1 MIGGRDSSEAARDP
15 RGFAVKFYTEDGNW
29 DLVGNNLPVFF
40 IRDAIK
46 FPDVIHSLKPD
57 PVTFR
62 QEPNRIFDFMSLTPE
77 SMHMLTF
84 LFSPRGIPS
93 DYRHQQGFGVNTYK
107 FVNEAGDTVLVKY
120 HWEPKQGTRCLTAQQ
135 AAEVQGE
142 ELGHATKDLRDAIER
157 GDYPEWE
164 LRVQIMSDD
173 EHPELDF
180 DPLDDTKTWPEDRFP
195 LHTLGRMVL
204 DRNPENFFVEAEQIA
219 FGTGVL
225 VDGLD
230 FSDDKMLVG
239 RTFSY
244 SDTQRHRVGTNYL
257 QLPVNAPRETT
268 VATNQRDGQMSYAV
282 DGGAENPHTNYEPNS
297 LGGLVE
303 AEKPSHVE
311 QGPLLEGRLTRQR
324 IPRTNDYQQAAE
336 RWHTMEAWE
345 RDDLVGN
352 LVTLISQ
359 AERHVQE
366 RMVWHFL
373 LVDEDYGQ
381 QVADGLGVSTS
392 DVASLKPLATQTLGE
407 TDLARLAR
415 LPEPREARALDDAR
429 HRIGPGR
436 PGPADLGRRPFLTGR
451 PPGYRA
457 TRYPGPSLALGHRRP
472 RRSRPRP
479 RPGGPTSRRRRSR
492 RSGSTRGTSGWFL
505 MRSTSSVTLFCGVRD
520 RQPVDV
526 LALARARPLADVVEA
541 VGAERRG
548 LEARLE
554 QPAHDVVREELHA
567 AVRVVDDEPL
577 PRAEQLVGDHERA
590 DRVIARASAGVADD
604 VRVALA
610 EPRVLRGIE
619 AGVHAGQD
627 RETARGRQR
636 EVRLWPERRGV
647 LLIRGEHF
655 FEDRHRCSPLGE
667 VDSKD

>member
-1 MIGGRDSSEAARDP
+1 MSDHEQSTRLTTRQGHPVADNQNQRTVGARGPATLENYHFLEKISHFDRERIPERVVHARGAVAFGYFEATGKVGDEPAATYTRAKLFQTAGARTPVAVRFSTVIGGRDSSEAARDP

-62 QEPNRIFDFMSLTPE
+62 QEPGRIFDFMSQTPE

-107 FVNEAGDTVLVKY
+107 MVNEAGETVLVKY
-120 HWEPKQGTRCLTAQQ
+120 HWEPKQGTRCLTQQQ
-135 AAEVQGE
+135 AGEVQAD

-173 EHPELDF
+173 DHPELDF

-195 LHTLGRMVL
+195 LRTLGRMVL

-244 SDTQRHRVGTNYL
+244 SDTQRYRVGTNYL
-257 QLPVNAPRETT
+257 QIPVNAPREAT
-268 VATNQRDGQMSYAV
+268 VATNQRDGAMAYYV
-282 DGGAENPHTNYEPNS
+282 DGTGENPHTNYEPNT

-303 AEKPSHVE
+303 ADKPAHVE
-311 QGPLLEGRLTRQR
+311 QGPVIEGRLTRAR
-324 IPRTNDYQQAAE
+324 LPRTNDYQQAAE

-345 RDDLVGN
+345 RDDLVAN
-352 LVTLISQ
+352 LVTLIGQ
-359 AERHVQE
+359 AETQIQE

-373 LVDEDYGQ
+373 LVDEEYGQ
-381 QVADGLGVSTS
+381 RVADGLGVSLAN
-392 DVASLKPLATQTLGE
+392 VAALKPLATQTLGE
-407 TDLARLAR
+407 TDLARLAQ
-415 LPEPREARALDDAR
+415 LPNPGKREL
-429 HRIGPGR
+429 
-436 PGPADLGRRPFLTGR
+436 
-451 PPGYRA
+451 
-457 TRYPGPSLALGHRRP
+457 
-472 RRSRPRP
+472 
-479 RPGGPTSRRRRSR
+479 
-492 RSGSTRGTSGWFL
+492 
-505 MRSTSSVTLFCGVRD
+505 STSQVTGSI
-520 RQPVDV
+520 
-526 LALARARPLADVVEA
+526 A
-541 VGAERRG
+541 VGQG
-548 LEARLE
+548 L
-554 QPAHDVVREELHA
+554 P
-567 AVRVVDDEPL
+567 
-577 PRAEQLVGDHERA
+577 
-590 DRVIARASAGVADD
+590 ASAGVRA
-604 VRVALA
+604 
-610 EPRVLRGIE
+610 
-619 AGVHAGQD
+619 
-627 RETARGRQR
+627 
-636 EVRLWPERRGV
+636 
-647 LLIRGEHF
+647 
-655 FEDRHRCSPLGE
+655 
-667 VDSKD
+667 